1 VVLMVGGNIPGVTR
15 TAAIALYDATQ
26 VPGGAAGGLAAA
38 LLAVSFLAI
47 VAVQLLSRRPVR

>member
-1 VVLMVGGNIPGVTR
+1 VLMVGGNIPGVTR

>member
-1 VVLMVGGNIPGVTR
+1 
-15 TAAIALYDATQ
+15 
-26 VPGGAAGGLAAA
+26 LAAA